1 MEFKPLQTAEEKAW
15 IDALFFPVWCHDS
28 EAMVAYHNGK
38 IVAASVADSFTA
50 VGCTVHWGIDN
61 PMVLRHGFIEN
72 ICYHLFVERDRKVIF
87 GLVPANN
94 LKALKLDKHI
104 GFVEEARLR
113 EAYDV
118 GVDLVILRMDK
129 SSCRWLQGIN
139 LEQAA

>member
-15 IDALFFPVWCHDS
+15 IDAHFFPVWCNDS
-28 EAMVAYHNGK
+28 EGMMAYHNGK
-38 IVAASVADSFTA
+38 IVAACVADSFSA
-50 VGCTVHWGIDN
+50 VGCNVHYGIEN
-61 PMVLRHGFIEN
+61 PMVIKHGFIHK
-72 ICYHLFVERDRKVIF
+72 IAHHLFIERGRTVIF
-87 GLVPANN
+87 GLVPASN

-129 SSCRWLQGIN
+129 ASCRWLQGIN